1 MHRPTD
7 RSGWSEEDWAAYM
20 QCQDEHDV
28 MMAQVADREAQMEH
42 GVIDS
47 YDEYEF
53 TWDDPVPR
61 WQRPSPQPSL
71 PGTPPATALRRAR

>member
-1 MHRPTD
+1 
-7 RSGWSEEDWAAYM
+7 
-20 QCQDEHDV
+20 
-28 MMAQVADREAQMEH
+28 MEH